1 MGICFSWVLSP
12 SFFAVTLRLHEKG
25 TAIFPGWLFPFVY
38 CVAGVDAYVVE
49 VDAYRFQA
57 KNLLWLNCRS
67 RFFYRLKGLA
77 CKSFFPFFHFF
88 CRLRKRQLLPSILP
102 HSNQGRILGRSSHFQ
117 LFGCFR
123 PAQPTGGILQPRF
136 FSVAHV
142 TKVPVTGIDGRID
155 CSAWRLWIC
164 CIVSHLCD
172 FCQMGKALTP
182 ANTAR

>member
-1 MGICFSWVLSP
+1 MLDV
-12 SFFAVTLRLHEKG
+12 G
-25 TAIFPGWLFPFVY
+25 TDDGYDDGYFLILDVGT
-38 CVAGVDAYVVE
+38 GDAYLTNGFWE
-49 VDAYRFQA
+49 T
-57 KNLLWLNCRS
+57 K
-67 RFFYRLKGLA
+67 KGLA

-142 TKVPVTGIDGRID
+142 TRVPVTGIDGRID

-172 FCQMGKALTP
+172 FCQMGKVLTP